1 MTPMQV
7 AEKYVELSRQNGK
20 TSAMIMAL
28 PNEKCAILANDND
41 TLEHI
46 KTMIRELRPE
56 YNVDNV
62 TFLSYKPGSGW
73 RDKLLFRDMHVFIDN
88 SVLDLNNIYLTK
100 AINDVYGKQ
109 AND

>member
-7 AEKYVELSRQNGK
+7 AEKFVELGRGNGK
-20 TSAMIMAL
+20 TTALVMSL
-28 PNEKCAILANDND
+28 PNEKCAVLANDNE
-41 TLEHI
+41 TIEQI
-46 KTMIRELRPE
+46 KKMISELRPE

-88 SVLDLNNIYLTK
+88 SVIDLNSVGLTRV
-100 AINDVYGKQ
+100 INEVYGKQ

>member
-1 MTPMQV
+1 MTPVQL
-7 AEKYVELSRQNGK
+7 AEQYVELGKGNGK
-20 TSAMIMAL
+20 TTALVMSL
-28 PNEKCAILANDND
+28 PNEKCAILANDNQ
-41 TLEHI
+41 TLEQI
-46 KTMIRELRPE
+46 KNMIKELRPE

-88 SVLDLNNIYLTK
+88 SVLDLNSVGLAQ
-100 AINDVYGKQ
+100 AINEVYGKQ